1 MIDLN
6 RCRDYPKIHIRER
19 PCVASFEQLV
29 KEHASPEFQRRTT
42 NSNCDPRDVTTTS
55 DTNNEITSMMRNCA
69 MNVDLVQIDVE
80 GKDFDV
86 IQLIDFNWMIP
97 QCIHYESSHLGGKE

>member
-1 MIDLN
+1 
-6 RCRDYPKIHIRER
+6 
-19 PCVASFEQLV
+19 
-29 KEHASPEFQRRTT
+29 
-42 NSNCDPRDVTTTS
+42 
-55 DTNNEITSMMRNCA
+55 MMRNCA